1 MRPIVIH
8 MEDNHPYATDDLARA
23 ALLRIVP
30 SGYRLIDENDER
42 FTGIREKFVRLAL
55 KHLGGK
61 PSLVGFVDAGV
72 DAQEAARAAAGWAA
86 QNLTPNAIQ
95 RHVDPGV
102 LVIAADAA
110 ATAGPVPGAAVSSA
124 VWTVAPD
131 GRVETHG
138 RPPGSPSPGLVKD
151 VVRRLQ
157 RGEPAPGIGQV
168 DYVERNL
175 MYGRGRRAR
184 AAGLSGTAI
193 LLIVLGI
200 FFGLRLVPGL
210 FAGAARGP
218 QQTSGPCSQG
228 CTIITPAQNGQTLGT
243 IPVGATS
250 GTFLFRGATSCPT
263 ISDASVLQQASCD
276 QVGGAESGVAATYQG
291 EAAGSA
297 RLTVSAGGQGFT
309 ITILVR

>member
-1 MRPIVIH
+1 
-8 MEDNHPYATDDLARA
+8 MEDNHPDATDDLARA

-30 SGYRLIDENDER
+30 SGYRLIDEHDER

-72 DAQEAARAAAGWAA
+72 DAQEAARAAAAWAA
-86 QNLTPNAIQ
+86 QNLTPSAIQ
-95 RHVDPGV
+95 RRVDPGV
-102 LVIAADAA
+102 LVIAVNGA

-131 GRVETHG
+131 GRVETRG

-151 VVRRLQ
+151 VVHRLQ

-175 MYGRGRRAR
+175 MHGRGRRAR

-200 FFGLRLVPGL
+200 FFGLRFVPAI
-210 FAGAARGP
+210 FAGATRP
-218 QQTSGPCSQG
+218 QQSNGPCNQG

-243 IPVGATS
+243 IPVGGAS
-250 GTFLFRGATSCPT
+250 GTFLFRGATSCPV
-263 ISDASVLQQASCD
+263 ISDTNVLQQASCD
-276 QVGGAESGVAATYQG
+276 QVGGTESGVAATYQG

-297 RLTVSAGGQGFT
+297 RLTVNAGSQGFT